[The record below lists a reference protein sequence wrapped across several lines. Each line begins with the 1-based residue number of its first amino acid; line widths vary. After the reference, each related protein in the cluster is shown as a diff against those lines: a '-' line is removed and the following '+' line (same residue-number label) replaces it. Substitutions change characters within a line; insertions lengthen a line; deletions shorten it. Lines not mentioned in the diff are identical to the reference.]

1 MSNRSSV
8 FAVCLIGLI
17 VSIPLYH
24 FKSKSLRSQGLTS
37 VEETPVKFQSLTVDS
52 SVYPTIES
60 VLQRA
65 ESELKV
71 IYGAE
76 IVDAEKP
83 LLVSL
88 ENNIWTVVGSSKD
101 GGKGGVSEIKI
112 NKITGKIVHLSH
124 GK

>member
-24 FKSKSLRSQGLTS
+24 FKSRYLRSIPFEEVSVKPNPLTIDTS
-37 VEETPVKFQSLTVDS
+37 A
-52 SVYPTIES
+52 YPTIES

-65 ESELKV
+65 ESELK
-71 IYGAE
+71 IMYGAK
-76 IVDAEKP
+76 IVDSEKS

-101 GGKGGVSEIKI
+101 GEKGGVSEIKI
-112 NKITGKIVHLSH
+112 DKITGKIIHISH

>member
-24 FKSKSLRSQGLTS
+24 FKSRSLRSIPFEEVSVKPNPLTTDTS
-37 VEETPVKFQSLTVDS
+37 A
-52 SVYPTIES
+52 YPTIES

-65 ESELKV
+65 ESELK
-71 IYGAE
+71 IMYGAK
-76 IVDAEKP
+76 IVDSEKP

-88 ENNIWTVVGSSKD
+88 ENNIWTIVGSSKD
-101 GGKGGVSEIKI
+101 AGKGGVSEIKI
-112 NKITGKIVHLSH
+112 DKITGKIIHISH

>member
-24 FKSKSLRSQGLTS
+24 SKSRSLRSIPFEEASVKPNPLTIDMYGA
-37 VEETPVKFQSLTVDS
+37 KIVDS
-52 SVYPTIES
+52 
-60 VLQRA
+60 
-65 ESELKV
+65 
-71 IYGAE
+71 
-76 IVDAEKP
+76 EKP

-112 NKITGKIVHLSH
+112 DKITGKIVHLSH

>member
-24 FKSKSLRSQGLTS
+24 FKSRSLRSIPFEEASVKPNPLTIDTS
-37 VEETPVKFQSLTVDS
+37 AYS
-52 SVYPTIES
+52 SIES

-71 IYGAE
+71 MYGAK
-76 IVDAEKP
+76 IVDSEKP

-88 ENNIWTVVGSSKD
+88 EIIYGQLSGHQKMQ
-101 GGKGGVSEIKI
+101 GKVAFQK
-112 NKITGKIVHLSH
+112 LR
-124 GK
+124 

>member
-24 FKSKSLRSQGLTS
+24 FKSRSLRSILFEEASVKPNPLTIDTS
-37 VEETPVKFQSLTVDS
+37 A
-52 SVYPTIES
+52 YPTIES

-65 ESELKV
+65 ESELK
-71 IYGAE
+71 ILYGAK
-76 IVDAEKP
+76 IVDSEKP

-101 GGKGGVSEIKI
+101 AGKGGVSEIKI
-112 NKITGKIVHLSH
+112 DKITGKIIHISH

>member
-24 FKSKSLRSQGLTS
+24 FKSRSLRSIPIEEASVKPHPLTIDTS
-37 VEETPVKFQSLTVDS
+37 A
-52 SVYPTIES
+52 YPTIES

-71 IYGAE
+71 MYGAK
-76 IVDAEKP
+76 IVDSEKP

-101 GGKGGVSEIKI
+101 AGKGGVSEIKI
-112 NKITGKIVHLSH
+112 DKITGKIIHISH